1 MLGIPAMNFIFFIEL
16 IRLLFWLETESSK
29 LLIIIYVSIIM
40 MQTMKALF
48 LRELVELSLSM
59 MMMMMSM
66 ASKSVQA
73 RKDEECRGDGDD
85 NNDDE

>member
-1 MLGIPAMNFIFFIEL
+1 MLGIPAMNFIVFIEL

-48 LRELVELSLSM
+48 LRELVELSLST
-59 MMMMMSM
+59 MMMMSM